1 MMKWKQERPRVVI
14 GKTLSFKQIFLKIY
28 FLHDDCKGF
37 LDDVELRLIDK
48 TQGSDSTRREYSW
61 IRTLKTLYPNGLSI
75 ICYK

>member
-1 MMKWKQERPRVVI
+1 MMKWKQERRRVVI
-14 GKTLSFKQIFLKIY
+14 GKTLNFKQKVLQIY

-37 LDDVELRLIDK
+37 LDDVELRVIDK
-48 TQGSDSTRREYSW
+48 TQSSDSTKREYSW